1 MFAYWCKITRKRIG
15 GAVEQ
20 THQKEELLLSDQKEY
35 FQLLIE
41 AINNWQG
48 IFEIALD
55 TAAQLLP
62 PEQFPAADLQ
72 ASLAEVCNLLRD
84 VLTQCNL
91 QER

>member
-1 MFAYWCKITRKRIG
+1 MDQPDEEKK
-15 GAVEQ
+15 
-20 THQKEELLLSDQKEY
+20 KEGFSGQREDFLPLIDALSS
-35 FQLLIE
+35 
-41 AINNWQG
+41 WQG

-72 ASLAEVCNLLRD
+72 ASLAEMCNLLRD
-84 VLTQCNL
+84 VLSQCNG